1 MRIAVL
7 GGGPGGLYFAALAKQ
22 LDAGH
27 EITVWE
33 RNAADDTFG
42 FGVVFS
48 DETLGGIEHAD
59 AEIFAAMR
67 RDFARWDDIDVH
79 FRGATFTSGGHGFAA
94 MSRKRLLAILQ
105 ARCAALGVRV
115 LFRTEAPD
123 VAALS
128 AEYDLVVASDGMN
141 SATRGRFAG
150 SFGPDLEQRR
160 CKYIWLGTD
169 LVFDAFKFYILDTPA
184 GIMQVHGYPYSERAS
199 TFILEMHDDVW
210 RRAGFGD
217 VAASGLAPGQSDEA
231 SIAMI
236 RGLCADVLGGHQ
248 LFANNSRWVSFT
260 TVRCQAWRHR
270 NVVLLGDAAHTAHF
284 SIGSGTKLAMEDALA
299 LAACLHEQHSVEA
312 ALTAYEAERRPVVA
326 STQRAA
332 QASLEWFENIG
343 QYADQDP
350 HQFAFNIVTRSRR
363 VTYDNLRLRDPEFVA
378 DMDEWFAGQQ
388 CLGGARGGRPPQSQ
402 QGGGGQGPQV
412 RPPMFQ
418 PFRLGGLELANR
430 VIVSPMDM
438 YSARDGVPGDFHL
451 VHLGSKAL
459 GGAGLVMTEMVCVS
473 PTGRITPGCTGL
485 YNAEQEESWRR
496 IVDFVHER
504 SGAKI
509 GIQLGHSGRKG
520 STRLMWEGM
529 DDPLPE
535 GNWEVCGPSPLPYKA
550 DGQVP
555 RSLGDAELAE
565 IKSQFVAAA
574 QAAARAGFDLLE
586 LHCAHGYLLSSFLS
600 PLTNRRTDRYGGS
613 LAARLRY
620 PLEVFDAVR
629 AVWPQDRPM
638 TVRVSATDWYE
649 GGVGVEEAVEIA
661 RAFAE
666 HGAAGVDV
674 STGQVVSEEKP
685 AFGRSY
691 QTPFADRIRNEIGRK
706 YGVAVIA
713 VGAISSY
720 DDVNSLI
727 LAGRADL
734 CALGRTHLYD
744 PQWTLH
750 AAAEQGYAG
759 PGATWPMPFAAGN
772 RRPQG
777 GRTDGPRP
785 RLELI
790 RAGVPGTAHA
800 RWRPSGAPAADPAAG
815 AGGGR

>member
-1 MRIAVL
+1 VRIAVL
-7 GGGPGGLYFAALAKQ
+7 GAGPGGLYFAALAKQ
-22 LDAGH
+22 LDARH
-27 EITVWE
+27 DITVWE

-59 AEIFAAMR
+59 IEIFDAMR
-67 RDFARWDDIDVH
+67 REFARWDDIDVH
-79 FRGATFTSGGHGFAA
+79 FRGSTFTSGGHGFAA

-105 ARCAALGVRV
+105 ARCASLGVRIH
-115 LFRTEAPD
+115 FRTEAPD
-123 VAALS
+123 VAAL
-128 AEYDLVVASDGMN
+128 AADHDLVIAADGMN
-141 SATRGRFAG
+141 SVTRGRFA
-150 SFGPDLEQRR
+150 STFAPDLERRR

-184 GIMQVHGYPYSERAS
+184 GIMQVHGYPYSDQAS
-199 TFILEMHDDVW
+199 TFILEMHEDVW
-210 RRAGFGD
+210 RRAGFTE
-217 VAASGLAPGQSDEA
+217 AAGLVPGQSDEA
-231 SIAMI
+231 SIERV
-236 RGLCADVLGGHQ
+236 RGLCAEMLDGHE
-248 LFANNSRWVSFT
+248 LFANNSRWTTFA
-260 TVRCQAWRHR
+260 TVRCQTWRHE

-299 LAACLHEQHSVEA
+299 LAACLHEQPSVAA
-312 ALTAYEAERRPVVA
+312 ALIAYEAERRPVVA

-332 QASLEWFENIG
+332 QASLEWFENLG
-343 QYADQDP
+343 QYAGQDP
-350 HQFAFNIVTRSRR
+350 HQFAFNIMTRSRR

-378 DMDEWFAGQQ
+378 GMDEWFASTQDD
-388 CLGGARGGRPPQSQ
+388 ARETC
-402 QGGGGQGPQV
+402 
-412 RPPMFQ
+412 PPMFQ
-418 PFRLGGLELANR
+418 PFRIGRLGLANR

-473 PTGRITPGCTGL
+473 PTGRITPGCTGI
-485 YNAEQEESWRR
+485 YTAEQEESWQR
-496 IVDFVHER
+496 VVGFVH
-504 SGAKI
+504 GQTAAKI

-520 STRLMWEGM
+520 STKLMWEGM
-529 DDPLPE
+529 DDPLPD
-535 GNWEVCGPSPLPYKA
+535 GNWEVCGPSSIPYKA
-550 DGQVP
+550 GSQTP
-555 RSLGDAELAE
+555 RELDLAELAE
-565 IKSQFVAAA
+565 IKDQFVAAA
-574 QAAARAGFDLLE
+574 RAAARAGFDLLE

-600 PLTNRRTDRYGGS
+600 PLTNQRTDQYGGS
-613 LAARLRY
+613 LAGRLRY

-629 AVWPQDRPM
+629 ASWPQDRPM
-638 TVRVSATDWYE
+638 TVRISATDWHPD
-649 GGVGVEEAVEIA
+649 GLGIDDTVEIA

-666 HGAAGVDV
+666 HGVAGIDV
-674 STGQVVSEEKP
+674 STGQVVSDEKP

-720 DDVNSLI
+720 DDVNSII

-734 CALGRTHLYD
+734 CALGRAHLYD

-750 AAAEQGYAG
+750 AAAEQGYTG
-759 PGATWPMPFAAGN
+759 PGAVWPDPFAAGS

-777 GRTDGPRP
+777 GRADGPRP

-790 RAGVPGTAHA
+790 RAGTPRTAHA
-800 RWRPSGAPAADPAAG
+800 RWHPALVPGAA
-815 AGGGR
+815 R